1 MVWKKTWLS
10 YVIWILFGLLTIGI
24 FFSGAAKICAGLGFQ
39 SRLQSMGVSFF
50 FCAVFILVLFVID
63 RQVRNKREDGQA
75 AVRKNI
81 SYAWEGLAII
91 LLITLGI
98 FIRLYYIPSDTGSV
112 FYEMARVAEGNTII
126 PSAHGITYLYTW
138 LLRIVFLLF
147 GNKWA
152 AGIVLQCIL
161 QFLAGLLLY
170 RAIRRPM
177 GFFPTV
183 CMFAVMMVY
192 PDSVKTGMTYG
203 SQMLFLCFYA
213 LGLWGVLTYLYSR
226 SENRIHG
233 GLQLAGL
240 FGLGVYLGLLAGL
253 DLWAVT
259 LLPLGISAG
268 WIQKEAED
276 GKSTKAGMQIPLL
289 AAGCILG
296 FVAYIVLYGFL
307 LGKHTYA
314 AISDFLSVY
323 KTVGF
328 PGISAVLKGVSHGGY
343 LILGIL
349 FAVAIFVFASR
360 KKTDVLGGWVFVFLS
375 MAGMLVFQVSSFSQ
389 IGYSMFIWLIPL
401 LSSVSIREWLK
412 PHQSAVVVSMEQEE
426 TEAAYERVLEE
437 TELMREKKSKKLKEE
452 QRPAYNPALLQDAN
466 EHMEKPKPSYSHP
479 LMEEDEERNGSY
491 INVTS
496 QPVPIRTQPIPERPK
511 VISEEN
517 ISQAAIEEP
526 LLFQPIGEPMMEQ
539 VEEEPTAGFVSE
551 ATAEPESNLV
561 QETVSETVEAPK
573 TVSETVETAKTVPE
587 PAAKEP
593 DNKEIKTI
601 NYIEN
606 PLPVPKKHVK
616 KTMDY
621 DFEPEET
628 KMYFDVWVPN
638 SDDFDIKE

>member
-1 MVWKKTWLS
+1 MIWKKTWLS
-10 YVIWILFGLLTIGI
+10 YVIWILFSLLTIGI
-24 FFSGAAKICAGLGFQ
+24 FFAGAVKVCAGLGFQ
-39 SRLQSMGVSFF
+39 SLPQSIGVSCF
-50 FCAVFILVLFVID
+50 FCAVLIIVLFFLN
-63 RQVRNKREDGQA
+63 RYFMNKREDGQT

-81 SYAWEGLAII
+81 SFAWEGLAII

-98 FIRLYYIPSDTGSV
+98 FIRLYYLPSETSSV
-112 FYEMARVAEGNTII
+112 FFEMAKVAEGNVIL
-126 PSAHGITYLYTW
+126 PSAHGMSYLYTW

-152 AGIVLQCIL
+152 AGVVLQCIL

-170 RAIRRPM
+170 RAIRQPV
-177 GFFPTV
+177 GFIPSV
-183 CMFAVMMVY
+183 CMFAVLMFH
-192 PDSVKTGMTYG
+192 PGSVKAGMTYG

-213 LGLWGVLTYLYSR
+213 LGLWGVLTYLHFR
-226 SENRIHG
+226 SGNRIHG
-233 GLQLAGL
+233 GLQLAGI
-240 FGLGVYLGLLAGL
+240 FGLGLYLGLLAGL

-268 WIQKEAED
+268 WIQKEAERE
-276 GKSTKAGMQIPLL
+276 KSTKAGIQIPLL

-296 FVAYIVLYGFL
+296 LVSYIVLYGCL
-307 LGKHTYA
+307 SGKNVDA
-314 AISDFLSVY
+314 AITDFLKVY
-323 KTVGF
+323 ETVGF
-328 PGISAVLKGVSHGGY
+328 PGISAVLNGVSYGGY
-343 LILGIL
+343 LILGVF
-349 FAVAIFVFASR
+349 FAITIFVFLNR
-360 KKTDVLGGWVFVFLS
+360 KKTDVLDGWVFAFLS
-375 MAGMLVFQVSSFSQ
+375 MVGMLVFQVSSFSK
-389 IGYSMFIWLIPL
+389 IGYSLFLWLVPMIAT
-401 LSSVSIREWLK
+401 VSIREWLK
-412 PHQSAVVVSMEQEE
+412 PHENVILVSMEQEE

-437 TELMREKKSKKLKEE
+437 AELMKEKKSKKLKEE

-491 INVTS
+491 INATS

-539 VEEEPTAGFVSE
+539 IEEEPKIGFVSGM
-551 ATAEPESNLV
+551 TSGTESNPV
-561 QETVSETVEAPK
+561 PETASV
-573 TVSETVETAKTVPE
+573 TVETSNTASE
-587 PAAKEP
+587 PAAKGS